1 VSETT
6 QRSGYYSDEAA
17 TFGDRVAAARD
28 AVGLG
33 QSDLARR
40 LGIKEKTLRGW
51 EEDTAEPRA
60 NKLQMLAGILNVSMR
75 WLLTGEGDGPSD
87 PDGDAVVPQDINLLL
102 IEMRQMRAQATALS
116 DQIGRLEKRL
126 RAAMAVT

>member
-1 VSETT
+1 MSETT

>member
-1 VSETT
+1 MSETT

-17 TFGDRVAAARD
+17 TFGDSVAAARD